1 MEGCDWNHTP
11 LCGRVIA
18 ECRVIATRG
27 EMLSKNDPT
36 MKKPGPY
43 SVRALSR

>member
-18 ECRVIATRG
+18 ECRLIANAGKCAAKR
-27 EMLSKNDPT
+27 PQ